1 MNYQKWFKKSYA
13 RSLILQSFKNV
24 FPKWD
29 ELINMSF
36 LSSESK
42 IKYLELLECR
52 KEKLFS

>member
-52 KEKLFS
+52 KEKLF